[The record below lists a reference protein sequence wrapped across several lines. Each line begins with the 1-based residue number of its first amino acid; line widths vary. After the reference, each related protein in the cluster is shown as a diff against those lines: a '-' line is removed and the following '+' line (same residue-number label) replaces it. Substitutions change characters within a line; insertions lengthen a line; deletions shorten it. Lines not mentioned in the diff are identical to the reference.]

1 MITRIVSV
9 AKQPSWL
16 ALWGHFFIRL
26 LFLLANSNDDLNDE
40 NEKERHESVSSMP
53 NQGQNE
59 TMGANEFVSDSY
71 DQDVLN
77 DEEIQ
82 SELKQLKLDSNKK
95 TDGKLSRCSGS
106 QCRFRFVSVSLQ
118 V

>member
-1 MITRIVSV
+1 M
-9 AKQPSWL
+9 
-16 ALWGHFFIRL
+16 
-26 LFLLANSNDDLNDE
+26 NDE
-40 NEKERHESVSSMP
+40 NEKGRTESVSSIP
-53 NQGQNE
+53 NQGPNE

-95 TDGKLSRCSGS
+95 ADGN
-106 QCRFRFVSVSLQ
+106 
-118 V
+118 

>member
-1 MITRIVSV
+1 MKT
-9 AKQPSWL
+9 
-16 ALWGHFFIRL
+16 
-26 LFLLANSNDDLNDE
+26 
-40 NEKERHESVSSMP
+40 ESVSSMP
-53 NQGQNE
+53 NQNQNE

-95 TDGKLSRCSGS
+95 GDGKQKAKC
-106 QCRFRFVSVSLQ
+106 FE
-118 V
+118 